1 MYFAY
6 YINWSIRL
14 FFVNWSNIHT
24 QRIVGLLILF
34 RCVGAY
40 KIFVA
45 PTFVCIHFVVHYWQ
59 SLVLFSSFSGPNPPH
74 QWSSETFII
83 TLLLKVWSR
92 HAGQRNPLTTWNIK
106 NYNWY
111 KYEEM
116 DIFQLMIAK
125 NAWMK
130 KSVFAYLRHKVHSDR
145 SIQST
150 QLLISNNSLLMY
162 LSYISFNSWS
172 RYF

>member
-6 YINWSIRL
+6 YINWPIRL

-83 TLLLKVWSR
+83 TLLPKVWSR
-92 HAGQRNPLTTWNIK
+92 HAGQRNPLTAWNMK
-106 NYNWY
+106 NHIIWEVRGDGHFSINDCE
-111 KYEEM
+111 KCLNEEKCVC
-116 DIFQLMIAK
+116 IFTTQSAQ
-125 NAWMK
+125 WQ
-130 KSVFAYLRHKVHSDR
+130 VHSINAIID
-145 SIQST
+145 
-150 QLLISNNSLLMY
+150 
-162 LSYISFNSWS
+162 F
-172 RYF
+172 